1 VNLAEYKRRNGREST
16 IDLVVLTFV
25 GKRHWRGCHGEVV
38 AHGLV
43 AAHTGGEAELDG
55 HAFGSGVA
63 GEGTEAFRDMPPS
76 FGAHMVV
83 RSRF

>member
-1 VNLAEYKRRNGREST
+1 
-16 IDLVVLTFV
+16 
-25 GKRHWRGCHGEVV
+25 VV

-63 GEGTEAFRDMPPS
+63 GEGTEAFRDMPHS